1 MPCDNPRFAYVVL
14 YEGRAHER
22 LGGGAAA
29 APIVK
34 EFFETEKKDIKA
46 IIDPPKDDIPVA
58 EPVEE
63 TPETAAAAL
72 RERGGSPAVVPDNLP
87 PGLYDPEGME
97 PIKVHEIP
105 ADLDDS
111 SDAEIKATPVG
122 GSSGHARPVR
132 AFLVGGAFRRTP
144 HAPTRR
150 FRLHSR
156 PSHQIPRHLNHS
168 SPVRAPAPQAPLP
181 EDDIPMAE
189 PL

>member
-1 MPCDNPRFAYVVL
+1 MREVVEAGTGGRARLSYSSIAGKSGTAQWGPEREDKRLAWFAGFMPCDNPRFAYVVL

-72 RERGGSPAVVPDNLP
+72 RERSGADRKSVV
-87 PGLYDPEGME
+87 
-97 PIKVHEIP
+97 
-105 ADLDDS
+105 
-111 SDAEIKATPVG
+111 
-122 GSSGHARPVR
+122 
-132 AFLVGGAFRRTP
+132 
-144 HAPTRR
+144 
-150 FRLHSR
+150 
-156 PSHQIPRHLNHS
+156 
-168 SPVRAPAPQAPLP
+168 
-181 EDDIPMAE
+181 
-189 PL
+189 

>member
-72 RERGGSPAVVPDNLP
+72 RERSGAPAVVPDNLP
-87 PGLYDPEGME
+87 PGLYDPEGMGMPGRRRPRCRRSLLRPPSRRAGE
-97 PIKVHEIP
+97 TPITFPGCPSRFP
-105 ADLDDS
+105 AIS
-111 SDAEIKATPVG
+111 T
-122 GSSGHARPVR
+122 
-132 AFLVGGAFRRTP
+132 
-144 HAPTRR
+144 
-150 FRLHSR
+150 
-156 PSHQIPRHLNHS
+156 
-168 SPVRAPAPQAPLP
+168 APLP
-181 EDDIPMAE
+181 
-189 PL
+189 